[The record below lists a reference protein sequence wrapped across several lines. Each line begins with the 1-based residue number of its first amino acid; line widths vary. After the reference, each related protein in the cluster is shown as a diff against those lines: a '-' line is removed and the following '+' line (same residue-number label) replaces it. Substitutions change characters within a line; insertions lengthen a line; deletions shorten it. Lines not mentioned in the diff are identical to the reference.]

1 MYQNFT
7 PRPENKHD
15 NGTSPL
21 LIRDTSSFMFVV
33 FLLLFLSFRWC
44 SFTLLPRFSAGSTG
58 SLRCILN
65 FRPTRRF
72 FFCGWEK
79 NGGETHMFPC
89 LSAKLCFNSSSSY
102 GKLIATFVWRGVWD
116 SSILNWTLNFISSC
130 FFWWAILGVSIW
142 CCRWQNPGG
151 ALDAATAGCGLLL
164 CSHLGAAFFGP

>member
-72 FFCGWEK
+72 FFVDGK
-79 NGGETHMFPC
+79 RMGARRT
-89 LSAKLCFNSSSSY
+89 CFLVSQPNY
-102 GKLIATFVWRGVWD
+102 V
-116 SSILNWTLNFISSC
+116 SILVPHMEN
-130 FFWWAILGVSIW
+130 
-142 CCRWQNPGG
+142 
-151 ALDAATAGCGLLL
+151 
-164 CSHLGAAFFGP
+164 